1 MQTASKPRR
10 RRRAQEY
17 KVQFWRKNILMQ
29 DNIMVLCHEH
39 AVKKLV
45 SCLSTCVFPDKTTY
59 PIDET
64 MIHNGPPH
72 SSNEVP
78 APACMRWGCLHL
90 PRDAQPEPA
99 SLCNVLA
106 QALSWR
112 RQVSLH
118 GSGLCNTGCARRAQR
133 ACLAVQGYAY
143 AKRLVDV
150 QNRMYNSQYGCN
162 FTSVIPTNIFGKH
175 DNFNLKDS
183 APRRHARV
191 TTWQIVIRLLP
202 RSTHLPR
209 MLPCCNACCRAGH
222 SFACQRCQG
231 GACSGAS
238 TPMTARAL
246 HAVVCGDEP
255 RQKLLVPVCLVAS
268 ASACA
273 LLHAGHVIPGLIHK
287 CYLAQKAGEPFTIM
301 GTGKPLCARPGP
313 SGIML
318 TWLHARPRC
327 RA

>member
-1 MQTASKPRR
+1 MQTASKPPR

-106 QALSWR
+106 QAMCWR

-183 APRRHARV
+183 APRRHAPGHYV
-191 TTWQIVIRLLP
+191 ATCHPTTASLHAPAAHAAMLQ
-202 RSTHLPR
+202 R
-209 MLPCCNACCRAGH
+209 MLPRKPAIGVSTASGRGPLWRTSSHIGVCFTCCDCVA
-222 SFACQRCQG
+222 
-231 GACSGAS
+231 
-238 TPMTARAL
+238 
-246 HAVVCGDEP
+246 EP
-255 RQKLLVPVCLVAS
+255 RQELLVHVALS
-268 ASACA
+268 QAPQ
-273 LLHAGHVIPGLIHK
+273 HVRWSM
-287 CYLAQKAGEPFTIM
+287 QVT
-301 GTGKPLCARPGP
+301 
-313 SGIML
+313 
-318 TWLHARPRC
+318 
-327 RA
+327 